1 MLVVIQQG
9 GRVLSVE
16 DNDVDRVADVS
27 FRVED
32 NCLFDRVAVGEVLA
46 QKINKVLLIYF
57 AAVASVSDAV
67 RRLQFRDEAF
77 LLGGERFAK
86 KLCALRDAVFRSI
99 RLDSLVSCMFFLFHM
114 ITFIVASPCRLRI
127 VAAIKKT
134 GIIPVVSLYTLSY
147 RKVKRKINMAKE
159 FKDRLRRAREARGMS
174 QADLANKTGLQPAAV
189 SHFET
194 GQRSPSFEN
203 LKKLADALS
212 LSVDYLLGRINE
224 EQHGHGLAAA
234 PRAQQLFRHA
244 EKLSDDSFSQLEEMA
259 EMLRKREERKK
270 GGSG

>member
-1 MLVVIQQG
+1 MFVVVQQG
-9 GRVLSVE
+9 RRVLPVE

-32 NCLFDRVAVGEVLA
+32 NCLFDRIAVGEVFA
-46 QKINKVLLIYF
+46 QKINEVLLIYF
-57 AAVASVSDAV
+57 AAIASMSDAI

-77 LLGGERFAK
+77 LLSRERFAK
-86 KLCALRDAVFRSI
+86 KLCALRRAVFLSI
-99 RLDSLVSCMFFLFHM
+99 GRDRLFVCWVYLVHI
-114 ITFIVASPCRLRI
+114 ITFVVASPCRLRI

-134 GIIPVVSLYTLSY
+134 GSCPSCLYIRDRIGNSSEKFT
-147 RKVKRKINMAKE
+147 MPKE

-212 LSVDYLLGRINE
+212 LSVDYLLGRIDE

>member
-1 MLVVIQQG
+1 M
-9 GRVLSVE
+9 
-16 DNDVDRVADVS
+16 
-27 FRVED
+27 
-32 NCLFDRVAVGEVLA
+32 
-46 QKINKVLLIYF
+46 
-57 AAVASVSDAV
+57 
-67 RRLQFRDEAF
+67 
-77 LLGGERFAK
+77 
-86 KLCALRDAVFRSI
+86 
-99 RLDSLVSCMFFLFHM
+99 
-114 ITFIVASPCRLRI
+114 P
-127 VAAIKKT
+127 
-134 GIIPVVSLYTLSY
+134 
-147 RKVKRKINMAKE
+147 KE

-212 LSVDYLLGRINE
+212 LSVDYLLGRIDE

-244 EKLSDDSFSQLEEMA
+244 EKLSEDSFSQLEDMA